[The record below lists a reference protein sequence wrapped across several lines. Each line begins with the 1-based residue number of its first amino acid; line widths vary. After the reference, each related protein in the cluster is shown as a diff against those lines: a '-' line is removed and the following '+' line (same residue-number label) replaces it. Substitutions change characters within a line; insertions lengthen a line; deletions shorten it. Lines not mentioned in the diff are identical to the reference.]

1 MSETNSVTTVPIPEI
16 ETYWNERIREFEVDP
31 IWKQHPIYQSER
43 YKEYKRN
50 WKKAAKGEYL
60 SDFPLNI
67 EVEPTYYC
75 NLKCPFCPRF
85 VAHGERQDKHMKKEI
100 WGHIIEECS
109 KNNLPSMQ
117 MDHEA
122 ESLMNPKFF
131 EYLEDTKKAGIL
143 ETWLHSNG
151 NMVNEKNA
159 RKLIQGGLK
168 RINFSIDAFKK
179 ETYDKLRVGG
189 KYEKVINNVLNF
201 LKIKEELN
209 ASYLRVRVSFL
220 EQKENFLEKKE
231 FFNFWSKQKGIN
243 TITFQKY
250 LDCEPFEKEDED
262 INLSEKEL
270 EKKYKDEK
278 PFFCGAPWETP
289 IIQEDGKIA
298 PCGMPIREH
307 NKDFFLGDINKGDT
321 ISGCWNGDKMN
332 KLRAKHKNNEWYKVN
347 MCRVCVKIGRTAQ
360 KRDLNSDDI

>member
-43 YKEYKRN
+43 YIEYKRN

-75 NLKCPFCPRF
+75 NLKCPFCARF

-189 KYEKVINNVLNF
+189 KYEKVINNILNF
-201 LKIKEELN
+201 L
-209 ASYLRVRVSFL
+209 
-220 EQKENFLEKKE
+220 
-231 FFNFWSKQKGIN
+231 
-243 TITFQKY
+243 
-250 LDCEPFEKEDED
+250 
-262 INLSEKEL
+262 
-270 EKKYKDEK
+270 
-278 PFFCGAPWETP
+278 
-289 IIQEDGKIA
+289 
-298 PCGMPIREH
+298 
-307 NKDFFLGDINKGDT
+307 
-321 ISGCWNGDKMN
+321 
-332 KLRAKHKNNEWYKVN
+332 
-347 MCRVCVKIGRTAQ
+347 
-360 KRDLNSDDI
+360 